1 MNSNRCQTQRGKSK
15 IQLVFRILRALYNL
29 SERKEEKEKGNFT
42 LPRGYESCL
51 ACQHFILQL
60 LIPIIIHYILTR
72 PILFEN
78 GDFFSSLA
86 LTAYTYPVN
95 TANENVSFQ
104 NRSQEWRFL
113 ETPFCCARLPAAVRE
128 ISPRSRKRSF
138 LKTITSRSQIPR
150 NAHAPVKD
158 GTVF

>member
-1 MNSNRCQTQRGKSK
+1 M
-15 IQLVFRILRALYNL
+15 
-29 SERKEEKEKGNFT
+29 
-42 LPRGYESCL
+42 
-51 ACQHFILQL
+51 
-60 LIPIIIHYILTR
+60 IPIIIHYTLTH
-72 PILFEN
+72 PFLFEN

-95 TANENVSFQ
+95 TVNENVSFQ
-104 NRSQEWRFL
+104 NRSQERRFL

-150 NAHAPVKD
+150 NAHSPIKD
-158 GTVF
+158 GTVFKHHEIAFSLGWGKMLMKKLQRIDADLFRSAIKSSVFKQIGYVWTATESVVDYSV